1 MTEETAC
8 TLKKA
13 TDKMLETSVKTE
25 MVKHQEKR
33 TRPFFKMLKT
43 SEQKKKKKKGM
54 ELSFAVHLIETF

>member
-25 MVKHQEKR
+25 MVTHQERR

-43 SEQKKKKKKGM
+43 SEQKKKKKKKGHGIKL
-54 ELSFAVHLIETF
+54 LSASN

>member
-25 MVKHQEKR
+25 MVKHQERR

-43 SEQKKKKKKGM
+43 SEQKKKKGM
-54 ELSFAVHLIETF
+54 ELSFSVHLIETF

>member
-13 TDKMLETSVKTE
+13 TDKMLENSVKTE
-25 MVKHQEKR
+25 MVKHQERR

-43 SEQKKKKKKGM
+43 FEQKKKTRHGIKL
-54 ELSFAVHLIETF
+54 LSASN

>member
-25 MVKHQEKR
+25 MVKHQERR

-43 SEQKKKKKKGM
+43 FEQKKKKKGM
-54 ELSFAVHLIETF
+54 ELSFSVHLIEAF

>member
-25 MVKHQEKR
+25 MVKHQERR

-43 SEQKKKKKKGM
+43 FEQKKKKGM
-54 ELSFAVHLIETF
+54 ELSFSVHLIETF

>member
-25 MVKHQEKR
+25 MVKHQERR
-33 TRPFFKMLKT
+33 TRSFFKMLKT
-43 SEQKKKKKKGM
+43 SEQKKGM
-54 ELSFAVHLIETF
+54 ELSFSVHLIETF

>member
-13 TDKMLETSVKTE
+13 TDKMLENSVKTE
-25 MVKHQEKR
+25 MVKHQERR

-43 SEQKKKKKKGM
+43 FEQKKKQGM
-54 ELSFAVHLIETF
+54 ELSFSVHLIETF